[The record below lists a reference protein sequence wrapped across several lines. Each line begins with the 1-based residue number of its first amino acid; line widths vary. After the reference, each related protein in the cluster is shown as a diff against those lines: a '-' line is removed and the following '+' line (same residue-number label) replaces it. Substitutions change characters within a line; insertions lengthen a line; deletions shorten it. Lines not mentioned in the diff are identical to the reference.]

1 MSRFV
6 VFDVRQI
13 DQASVEMAYV
23 FKDGE
28 ENYPGTVPLRVIYR
42 LTDANEFCI
51 DYDAV
56 AADKTTVAT
65 HHTHIFQPCWA
76 QQG

>member
-28 ENYPGTVPLRVIYR
+28 ENYPGTG
-42 LTDANEFCI
+42 
-51 DYDAV
+51 
-56 AADKTTVAT
+56 AAAG
-65 HHTHIFQPCWA
+65 HLSPHGCE
-76 QQG
+76 